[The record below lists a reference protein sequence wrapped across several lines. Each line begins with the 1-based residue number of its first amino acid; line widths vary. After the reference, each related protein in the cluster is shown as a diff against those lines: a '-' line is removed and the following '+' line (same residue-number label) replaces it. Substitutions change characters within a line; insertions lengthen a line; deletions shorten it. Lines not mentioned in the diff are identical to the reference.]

1 MALEGLR
8 RRLRR
13 LGSLLPRRRG
23 ARRAAAP
30 GERLPTEPRSRVYRP
45 ARRLTLQ
52 DAIDVVAMSYFR
64 GAAEK
69 LVRTFELDSAIRRAG
84 MRISPD
90 MYAARLL
97 LYTAVTAFLSAYFSL
112 LIAVL
117 DIAVAVKAIAILML
131 LMAPLIVFGMGLA
144 YPSGRIGD
152 RKSGVETELPFFAA
166 YLTTMARGG
175 VSVGKILERVS
186 NLKIFRAIREEAR
199 MIVRDIRVFGKDPLS
214 AIEANALEHPSPRY
228 RDLMLGYVTS
238 VRTGGDVLH
247 YLEIRT
253 QDIFTSRIS
262 ELKTIAERM
271 SMFTEVYVTVAVI
284 LTLVFYIF
292 FTISAIFPTSGFGG
306 GVAQLAL
313 FSFVF
318 LPTITVLLLY
328 MIHKAQPRTPIEFRA
343 PYRNTLIIGAP
354 LALVAFP
361 IILYGTGG
369 YQALYGASITAGSII
384 GLAAALSGSLI
395 ALALPGAA
403 TYIREKRRTRGL
415 GRATANF
422 LRDLAE
428 TRKTGLSPEKSIEM
442 LADRDYGPLTPI
454 VRRAAAA
461 LTLGMELE
469 EALRRALRGFR
480 DWLLLANFRFLADS
494 IQVGGGT
501 SETLDSLA
509 RYAHSLVEIEE
520 ELKRR
525 LRSYIF
531 MPYMG
536 AILVVVSSLLVLG
549 FTASTLTSHQAQTGP
564 GALGLGG
571 GATIAQQ
578 IPKIALLLTLGG
590 VFNAWLMGLVA
601 GKIQDSYLAAGF
613 VHSIILTLISLA
625 ASALVIHTVPL
636 QPPT

>member
-1 MALEGLR
+1 MALEGLK

-13 LGSLLPRRRG
+13 LGALLRRRG
-23 ARRAAAP
+23 GR
-30 GERLPTEPRSRVYRP
+30 GERLPREPGTRVYRP
-45 ARRLTLQ
+45 ARRLTFQ
-52 DAIDVVAMSYFR
+52 DIIDIVAMSYFR
-64 GAAEK
+64 GAAER
-69 LVRTFELDSAIRRAG
+69 LVRTFELDTAIRRAG
-84 MRISPD
+84 MRISPE

-97 LYTAVTAFLSAYFSL
+97 LYTSATAFLAAYFSI
-112 LIAVL
+112 LIALL
-117 DIAVAVKAIAILML
+117 DIPLVAKALMIIFL
-131 LMAPLIVFGMGLA
+131 IMAPLMVFGMGLA
-144 YPSGRIGD
+144 YPSSRVGD

-175 VSVGKILERVS
+175 VPVGRILERVAQ
-186 NLKIFRAIREEAR
+186 LRIFRAIREEAR

-214 AIEANALEHPSPRY
+214 AIESNALEHPSPRY

-238 VRTGGDVLH
+238 GRTGGDVLH

-262 ELKTIAERM
+262 ELKTVAERM

-292 FTISAIFPTSGFGG
+292 FTIAAIFPTHGFGAG
-306 GVAQLAL
+306 TAQLAL

-318 LPTITVLLLY
+318 LPFITIVLLY
-328 MIHKAQPRTPIEFRA
+328 MIHKAQPKSPIALKA
-343 PYRNTLIIGAP
+343 PYRNTLLIGAP
-354 LALVAFP
+354 LSLAVFP
-361 IILYGTGG
+361 VFLYGTGG
-369 YQALYGASITAGSII
+369 YSALYGAQLSASTIT
-384 GLAAALSGSLI
+384 GLALTLAATLVT
-395 ALALPGAA
+395 LALPGAY
-403 TYIREKRRTRGL
+403 TYLREKRRTRGL

-501 SETLDSLA
+501 SETLDALA
-509 RYAHSLVEIEE
+509 RYAHNLVEIEE

-549 FTASTLTSHQAQTGP
+549 FTASTLATNQPAAGGSM
-564 GALGLGG
+564 LGVGG
-571 GATIAQQ
+571 GSTVIQQ
-578 IPKIALLLTLGG
+578 LPRIALLLTLGG

-613 VHSIILTLISLA
+613 LHSIILTLLSLA
-625 ASALVIHTVPL
+625 ASVIVLHTVPL
-636 QPPT
+636 PAPSPT

>member
-1 MALEGLR
+1 LALEGLR

-13 LGSLLPRRRG
+13 LLSRG
-23 ARRAAAP
+23 RP
-30 GERLPTEPRSRVYRP
+30 SGEAGRLPTEPRMRVYRP
-45 ARRLTLQ
+45 TRRLTFQ
-52 DAIDVVAMSYFR
+52 DVIDIIAMSYFR

-69 LVRTFELDSAIRRAG
+69 LVQTFELDTAIRRAG
-84 MRISPD
+84 MRVSPEL
-90 MYAARLL
+90 YAARLL
-97 LYTAVTAFLSAYFSL
+97 LYTVSTAFLAAYLSI

-117 DIAVAVKAIAILML
+117 DIPLALKAISIISL
-131 LMAPLIVFGMGLA
+131 LMAPLIVFGIGLS
-144 YPSGRIGD
+144 YPSSRVGERQ
-152 RKSGVETELPFFAA
+152 SGVETELPFFAA
-166 YLTTMARGG
+166 YLTTMVRGG
-175 VSVGKILERVS
+175 VPIGRILERVS
-186 NLKIFRAIREEAR
+186 QLRIFRAIREEAR
-199 MIVRDIRVFGKDPLS
+199 MIVRDIRIFGKDPLTAVES
-214 AIEANALEHPSPRY
+214 NALDHPSPRY
-228 RDLMLGYVTS
+228 RDLMLGYVTT

-292 FTISAIFPTSGFGG
+292 FTIAAIFPTHGFSAGT
-306 GVAQLAL
+306 AQLAL

-318 LPTITVLLLY
+318 LPLITVLLLY
-328 MIHKAQPRTPIEFRA
+328 MIHKAQPKSPIALKA
-343 PYRNTLIIGAP
+343 PYRNVLLIGVP
-354 LALVAFP
+354 LALAVFP
-361 IILYGTGG
+361 VFFYGTGA
-369 YQALYGASITAGSII
+369 YRALYAGELTVSTIT
-384 GLAAALSGSLI
+384 GLATSLSASLI
-395 ALALPGAA
+395 TLVLPGAA
-403 TYIREKRRTRGL
+403 SYMNFKRRTRGL

-442 LADRDYGPLTPI
+442 LAERDYGPLTPI

-461 LTLGMELE
+461 LSIGVELE

-501 SETLDSLA
+501 SETLDALA

-520 ELKRR
+520 ELRKK
-525 LRSYIF
+525 LRTYIF
-531 MPYMG
+531 MPYTG

-549 FTASTLTSHQAQTGP
+549 FTAQTITPATAGTA
-564 GALGLGG
+564 GGSLGG
-571 GATIAQQ
+571 GSSGIIQQ
-578 IPKIALLLTLGG
+578 LPRIALLLTVGG

-613 VHSIILTLISLA
+613 LHSIILTLISLA
-625 ASALVIHTVPL
+625 SSIIVLQTIHLPS
-636 QPPT
+636 QP